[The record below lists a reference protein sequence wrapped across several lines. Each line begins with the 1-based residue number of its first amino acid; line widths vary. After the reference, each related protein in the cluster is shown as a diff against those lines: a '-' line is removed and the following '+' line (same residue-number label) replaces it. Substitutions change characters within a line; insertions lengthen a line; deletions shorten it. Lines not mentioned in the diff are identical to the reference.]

1 MALAL
6 VSPTV
11 ATNTAFFVVF
21 GVFVVAIVVLV
32 VLIIMWAVRHDMA
45 GWKVWRKEQEE
56 AARTAGTLPV
66 DGRPARI
73 RDRRRNAP

>member
-1 MALAL
+1 MALDL

-21 GVFVVAIVVLV
+21 GIFVVAILVLV

-56 AARTAGTLPV
+56 AARAAGTLPP
-66 DGRPARI
+66 DGPPARI

>member
-1 MALAL
+1 MASAF
-6 VSPTV
+6 VSPAL

-21 GVFVVAIVVLV
+21 GIFVVAFVVLI

-56 AARTAGTLPV
+56 AARAAGTLPP
-66 DGRPARI
+66 DGPPARI

>member
-1 MALAL
+1 MAPAL
-6 VSPTV
+6 VSPAL

-21 GVFVVAIVVLV
+21 GIFVVAIVVLV

-45 GWKVWRKEQEE
+45 GWKIWRKEQEE
-56 AARTAGTLPV
+56 VARAASTLPP
-66 DGRPARI
+66 DAPPARI